1 MRIISTPDKGRG
13 VFASQPI
20 KIGEVVEISPVLLFT
35 KEEYTQHGQHTALD
49 DYTFVWPDRSGRM
62 GLAMGIGSMFN
73 HHKQPNVSYS
83 INTHTLTITFKT
95 TRHININDEL
105 CISYG
110 PESKLWWRNTQVD
123 DDEDDQV
130 KDMSELD
137 LLQCDYGS

>member
-1 MRIISTPDKGRG
+1 
-13 VFASQPI
+13 
-20 KIGEVVEISPVLLFT
+20 
-35 KEEYTQHGQHTALD
+35 
-49 DYTFVWPDRSGRM
+49 M

-73 HHKQPNVSYS
+73 HHKQPNVTYS
-83 INTHTLTITFKT
+83 INAHTLTITFKT